1 MYAVTVTFELKP
13 GTRERFL
20 PLMLDN
26 ARMSLSDEPGCLQ
39 FDVCAGDDPAIVF
52 LYEIYSN
59 AEAFRIHLDS
69 PHFKT
74 FDLAVSDMVVRKQ
87 VNTFSE
93 VMR

>member
-20 PLMLDN
+20 PLILDN
-26 ARMSLSDEPGCLQ
+26 ARKSLSDEPGCLQ
-39 FDVCAGDDPAIVF
+39 FDVCAGDGPAIVF

-59 AEAFRIHLDS
+59 ADAFRIHLDS